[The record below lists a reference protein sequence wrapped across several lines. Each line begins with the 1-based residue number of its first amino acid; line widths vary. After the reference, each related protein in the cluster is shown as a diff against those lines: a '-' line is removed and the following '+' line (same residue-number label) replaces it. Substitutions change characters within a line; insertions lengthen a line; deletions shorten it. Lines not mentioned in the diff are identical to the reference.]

1 MTGPILLADRAV
13 VEVAGADATKFL
25 HGLVTNDV
33 QGLSAGEARFC
44 GLLAPQGKILF
55 DFLLFAVGEGESRR
69 YLIDCPK
76 ALEADLIKRLT
87 TYRLRSAVTV
97 ASLSEALAVFAL
109 TEASQAGP
117 AALAV
122 AADPRAE
129 ALGLRAIAPRDS
141 LQAASERADYDARR
155 VAAGVP
161 EGGVDF
167 SYGEAFP
174 HEANMDLLAGVDFK
188 KGCFVGQ
195 EVVART
201 QHRGLARRRIT
212 RYRAEGGAPEPGT
225 PIKAG
230 EIDLGVTG
238 SRQGDQGLAMIR
250 IDRLEDALRDGV
262 TPQAGGARLEFE
274 KSA

>member
-1 MTGPILLADRAV
+1 MIGPILLADRGV
-13 VEVAGADATKFL
+13 VEVAGADATGFL

-33 QGLSAGEARFC
+33 QRLAPGEARYC
-44 GLLAPQGKILF
+44 ALLAPQGKILF
-55 DFLLFAVGEGESRR
+55 DFLLFATGEGESRR
-69 YLIDCPK
+69 YLLDCPK
-76 ALEADLIKRLT
+76 ALEADLVKRLNM
-87 TYRLRSAVTV
+87 YRLRSTVTI
-97 ASLSEALAVFAL
+97 ASLSDHLAVFAM
-109 TEASQAGP
+109 TEASQTGS

-122 AADPRAE
+122 APDPRAE
-129 ALGLRAIAPRDS
+129 ALGFRAIAPREAI
-141 LQAASERADYDARR
+141 AAETARAEYDARR

-201 QHRGLARRRIT
+201 QHRGLARRRVT

-225 PIKAG
+225 PVKAG

-238 SRQGDQGLAMIR
+238 SRQGELGLAMIR
-250 IDRLEDALRDGV
+250 LDRLEDALRAGV
-262 TPQAGGARLEFE
+262 TPQAGGARLEFQ
-274 KSA
+274 KDG

>member
-1 MTGPILLADRAV
+1 MTGPILLADRGV

-33 QGLSAGEARFC
+33 QRVAPGEARFC
-44 GLLAPQGKILF
+44 ALLAPQGKILF
-55 DFLLFAVGEGESRR
+55 DFFVFAVGDGENRR
-69 YLIDCPK
+69 YWLDCPK
-76 ALEADLIKRLT
+76 ALEADLIKRLSF
-87 TYRLRSAVTV
+87 YRLRSTVTI
-97 ASLSEALAVFAL
+97 ASLSDTLAVFAL
-109 TEASQAGP
+109 TEAAQAGS

-122 AADPRAE
+122 APDPRAE
-129 ALGLRAIAPRDS
+129 ALGFRAIAPRSS
-141 LQAASERADYDARR
+141 LGAGTERAEYEARR
-155 VAAGVP
+155 VASGVP

-201 QHRGLARRRIT
+201 QHRGLARRRVA

-225 PIKAG
+225 PVKAG
-230 EIDLGVTG
+230 ETDLGVTG
-238 SRQGDQGLAMIR
+238 SRQGDLGLAMIR
-250 IDRLEDALRDGV
+250 LDRLEDALRAGV
-262 TPQAGGARLEFE
+262 TPQAGGARLEFQ
-274 KSA
+274 KGD

>member
-1 MTGPILLADRAV
+1 MTGATLLADRGV

-33 QGLSAGEARFC
+33 QRLAPGEARFC
-44 GLLAPQGKILF
+44 ALLAPQGKILF
-55 DFLLFAVGEGESRR
+55 DFLLFAIGEGEGRR
-69 YLIDCPK
+69 YLLDCPK
-76 ALEADLIKRLT
+76 ALEADLMKRLAL
-87 TYRLRSAVTV
+87 YRLRSGVTI
-97 ASLSEALAVFAL
+97 ASLSDRLAVFAL
-109 TEASQAGP
+109 TEASQAGA

-122 AADPRAE
+122 APDPRAQ
-129 ALGLRAIAPRDS
+129 ALGFRAIAPRDA
-141 LQAASERADYDARR
+141 LAAGGERADYDARR

-161 EGGVDF
+161 EGGLDF
-167 SYGEAFP
+167 SYGETFP

-201 QHRGLARRRIT
+201 QHRGLARRRIA

-238 SRQGDQGLAMIR
+238 SRQGELGLAMVR
-250 IDRLEDALRDGV
+250 LDRLEDALGAGV
-262 TPQAGGARLEFE
+262 TPQAGGARLEFQ
-274 KSA
+274 KAG